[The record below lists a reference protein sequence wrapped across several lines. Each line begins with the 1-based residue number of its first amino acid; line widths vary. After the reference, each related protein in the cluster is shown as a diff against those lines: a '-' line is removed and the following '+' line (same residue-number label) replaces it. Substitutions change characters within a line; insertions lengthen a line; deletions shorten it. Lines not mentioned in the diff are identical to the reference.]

1 MGESCIYGESMGE
14 RSWSSHSAPGPGSVI
29 EAEARDKAEVW
40 NEENILKILA
50 RSHTENIENITKF
63 MFESFLNFSIPA
75 SMNDIEA

>member
-1 MGESCIYGESMGE
+1 MIKRKSGTRKIF
-14 RSWSSHSAPGPGSVI
+14 
-29 EAEARDKAEVW
+29 
-40 NEENILKILA
+40 LKILGFLA